1 MINPVY
7 SYSLHPPNR
16 QSEASYPGWALLDQR
31 PTLAGRPEWEAN
43 ALRFTAV
50 VSSFCYFR
58 PVHGRSE
65 DQLPM
70 ASSYPCFAVLPSRW
84 WARRHCLR
92 KDLAT
97 SQAVQHGADFVCQR
111 TVITKA
117 KETPLE
123 AKAPKC
129 AATVR
134 STYCM
139 SIT

>member
-1 MINPVY
+1 MINMINPVY

-70 ASSYPCFAVLPSRW
+70 ASAYPCYLVRGGLVGTAYARTLQP
-84 WARRHCLR
+84 ARRYSMGQTLYASE
-92 KDLAT
+92 L
-97 SQAVQHGADFVCQR
+97 
-111 TVITKA
+111 
-117 KETPLE
+117 
-123 AKAPKC
+123 
-129 AATVR
+129 
-134 STYCM
+134 
-139 SIT
+139 